1 MMKSCFLLTTAFLVS
16 ALAPAQVLVPG
27 KTAKQPGDID
37 HVEATR
43 KSELFAQLIGLE
55 AQSRPSV
62 RGFLSKNHRKNE
74 AGRVWHLS
82 GPLYTFF
89 VNSVTGKV
97 TLFEFSKRVEDQFKG
112 RGRTGAVRFTKE
124 ADARQHLLNL
134 ARTLGV
140 PANATL
146 SSFTFTGEG
155 HRKEQN
161 AAGYF
166 GAVFKVGSEVIAT
179 ISCDMQD
186 GLPTLITLRD

>member
-1 MMKSCFLLTTAFLVS
+1 MKTTAS
-16 ALAPAQVLVPG
+16 
-27 KTAKQPGDID
+27 
-37 HVEATR
+37 R
-43 KSELFAQLIGLE
+43 K
-55 AQSRPSV
+55 
-62 RGFLSKNHRKNE
+62 
-74 AGRVWHLS
+74 WHLS
-82 GPLYTFF
+82 GPLYSAN

-97 TLFEFSKRVEDQFKG
+97 TLFEYSKRVEDQFKG

-155 HRKEQN
+155 HSKEQN